1 MLRKTILMPLI
12 SLLVAAIVLLAAYN
26 ISLPAREIRIQE
38 ELTAKMQTIL
48 PGSEVFTQ
56 EEYTGEDTNIRAV
69 YKGETGYVV
78 NTVTYGYAGN
88 ITMLIGVSN
97 EGKVTG
103 LQVREMQETY
113 GLGAEVLTDWEFL
126 AQFLNTT
133 GNVAIAT
140 SGADAFSSATQ
151 KTGEESAAEEVYV
164 DGLTGATVTSKA
176 IARSVNSA
184 VAFVTG
190 ADVATKA
197 TEWGK

>member
-1 MLRKTILMPLI
+1 MRKTVGMPLAT
-12 SLLVAAIVLLAAYN
+12 LLVAAGLLLAAYN
-26 ISLPAREIRIQE
+26 ISLPARENRIQE

-48 PGSEVFTQ
+48 PGSTTFVQ
-56 EEYTGEDTNIRAV
+56 EEYTGEDANIRAV

-103 LQVREMQETY
+103 LQVRDMQETY
-113 GLGAEVLTDWEFL
+113 GLGANALTDWEFL

-151 KTGEESAAEEVYV
+151 KVEGEATEEVTV

-176 IARSVNSA
+176 IAKSVNSA
-184 VAFVTG
+184 VGFVTG
-190 ADVATKA
+190 ADVATEA
-197 TEWGK
+197 TKWGE

>member
-1 MLRKTILMPLI
+1 MRKTVWMPI
-12 SLLVAAIVLLAAYN
+12 AAIVLASAVLLAGYN
-26 ISLPAREIRIQE
+26 LSMDYRQERIEE

-48 PGSEVFTQ
+48 PGSTTFRQ
-56 EEYTGEDTNIRAV
+56 ETYIGTDDNIRMV

-97 EGKVTG
+97 DGKVTG

-113 GLGAEVLTDWEFL
+113 GLGAEALRDWEFL

-140 SGADAFSSATQ
+140 SGVDAFSSASGESS
-151 KTGEESAAEEVYV
+151 TGAETYV
-164 DGLTGATVTSKA
+164 DALTGATVTSKA

-184 VAFVTG
+184 VSFVTG
-190 ADVATKA
+190 ADVATEA
-197 TEWGK
+197 TSWGG